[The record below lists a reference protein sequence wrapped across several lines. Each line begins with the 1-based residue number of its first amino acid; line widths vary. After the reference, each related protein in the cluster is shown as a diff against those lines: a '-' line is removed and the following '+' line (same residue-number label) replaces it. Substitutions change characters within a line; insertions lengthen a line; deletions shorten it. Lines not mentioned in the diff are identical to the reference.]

1 MARTAKKRQKIQMP
15 VGIRNKM
22 MAAVSMLMVSAIM
35 MVSSTY
41 AWFTLSTAPEVT
53 GITTNVGAN
62 GNLEMM
68 LLNAETYKSTLEDLG
83 VVSQVG
89 DSMAVAEVEK
99 ANETWGNLVDLNS
112 SSYGLSSIVLM
123 PSKLNIADGAING
136 APLLAPSYGSDG
148 RVIKVDTLTY
158 PGKYDAGT
166 WTYDEEAAGVR
177 AIGTS
182 SGTTVRS
189 SFYRTALAAMSTATN
204 NAKSAAETSLSANAQ
219 PLAT

>member
-123 PSKLNIADGAING
+123 PSKLNIADGAIKYADAISNRTTD
-136 APLLAPSYGSDG
+136 YVFD
-148 RVIKVDTLTY
+148 VDKFTDNQ
-158 PGKYDAGT
+158 GKTGPYVLYSA
-166 WTYDEEAAGVR
+166 VR
-177 AIGTS
+177 I
-182 SGTTVRS
+182 
-189 SFYRTALAAMSTATN
+189 N
-204 NAKSAAETSLSANAQ
+204 SLFS
-219 PLAT
+219 